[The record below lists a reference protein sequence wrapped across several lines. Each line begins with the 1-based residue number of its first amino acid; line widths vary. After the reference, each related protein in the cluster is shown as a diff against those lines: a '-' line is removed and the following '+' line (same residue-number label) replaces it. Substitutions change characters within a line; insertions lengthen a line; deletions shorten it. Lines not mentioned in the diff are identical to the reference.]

1 MDVLTPTV
9 EFGCIVVSF
18 STSGKKSIR
27 AALRI
32 QFSYNKHLSVTSS
45 NITKYLQVID
55 FIMVLMFRIKKSG
68 RKNNTIKQ
76 FRGFDL
82 DNV

>member
-1 MDVLTPTV
+1 MNVLTPTV

-18 STSGKKSIR
+18 STSGTESIR

-32 QFSYNKHLSVTSS
+32 HFSYNKHLSVTSS

-55 FIMVLMFRIKKSG
+55 FIMVLMFWIKKSG
-68 RKNNTIKQ
+68 RKNKQ
-76 FRGFDL
+76 HH
-82 DNV
+82 